1 MDINL
6 PSIAGELTT
15 ALTPIL
21 PYVLNVGEKILDK
34 PGDKVSEAVWSRGVA
49 LWEKLWPNVKNKH
62 VALEAARKVALTPD
76 DEDARAALRLQ
87 LKKVLTDDSALST
100 EIIKLLEET
109 RSSGVTISLS
119 GNRSVVI
126 GRDVINSHIITGDR
140 NNVKP

>member
-62 VALEAARKVALTPD
+62 VAL
-76 DEDARAALRLQ
+76 
-87 LKKVLTDDSALST
+87 
-100 EIIKLLEET
+100 
-109 RSSGVTISLS
+109 
-119 GNRSVVI
+119 
-126 GRDVINSHIITGDR
+126 
-140 NNVKP
+140 